1 MYNSGIPFSR
11 VFELLSDD
19 IDISRDINSSHIVR
33 WICSIEQLLYSD
45 IIKDYR
51 TCEIT
56 MSGNSFSEGSL
67 SAGDDEKKPTFD
79 DIVKVYV
86 GATELVRTSVIGA
99 YQFQNDLP
107 IYWYDGKDIQ
117 IRTTDSVKKVTVI
130 YKTKPDTDPNYE
142 RSIKIPYEWFDIV
155 LAKVRGEA
163 YKLAG
168 DDTQA
173 AKWLGDFNSQLES
186 FKVWCAERQKWYG
199 E

>member
-1 MYNSGIPFSR
+1 MYNSETTFSR
-11 VFELLSDD
+11 VFEMLSDD
-19 IDISRDINSSHIVR
+19 IDISRDILSTHIVR
-33 WICSIEQLLYSD
+33 WICSLEQLLYSD

-51 TCEIT
+51 SCEIT

-67 SAGDDEKKPTFD
+67 PTITDEKKPIFD

-86 GATELVRTSVIGA
+86 GTTELVRTGVIGA

-107 IYWYDGKDIQ
+107 IYWHDGKDVQ
-117 IRTTDSVKKVTVI
+117 IRTPDDVKKVTVI
-130 YKTKPDTDPNYE
+130 YKARPDTDPNFE
-142 RSIKIPYEWFDIV
+142 RSIKVPYEWFDMV

-168 DDTQA
+168 DDAQA
-173 AKWLGDFNSQLES
+173 AKWLGDFNAQLES
-186 FKVWCAERQKWYG
+186 FKLWVAERQKWYG